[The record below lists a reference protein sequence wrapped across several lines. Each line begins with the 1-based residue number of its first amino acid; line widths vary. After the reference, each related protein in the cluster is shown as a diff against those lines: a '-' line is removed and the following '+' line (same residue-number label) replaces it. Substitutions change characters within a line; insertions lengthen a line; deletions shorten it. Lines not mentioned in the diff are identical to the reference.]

1 MNLEKGNLL
10 YRGKAKDIYQTDQQE
25 QVIVKFRD
33 DITAGDGEKKEV
45 MGLKGYYNSLISA
58 KLFTILENAGI
69 KTQFIDLPEPGFM
82 LSHKL
87 EMIPLEVSPEILPQ
101 EAS

>member
-10 YRGKAKDIYQTDQQE
+10 YRGKAKDVYQTDHQE

-45 MGLKGYYNSLISA
+45 MGESYYNSLISA
-58 KLFTILENAGI
+58 KLFTILENAG
-69 KTQFIDLPEPGFM
+69 
-82 LSHKL
+82 
-87 EMIPLEVSPEILPQ
+87 
-101 EAS
+101 